1 MQKKKRKKKKT
12 ETAMNLPRQA
22 AKITTQ
28 AFMMM
33 VGVMIPKDLRLD
45 EKKID

>member
-1 MQKKKRKKKKT
+1 
-12 ETAMNLPRQA
+12 MNLPRQA

-33 VGVMIPKDLRLD
+33 VGVMIPIELRL
-45 EKKID
+45 EKRKID